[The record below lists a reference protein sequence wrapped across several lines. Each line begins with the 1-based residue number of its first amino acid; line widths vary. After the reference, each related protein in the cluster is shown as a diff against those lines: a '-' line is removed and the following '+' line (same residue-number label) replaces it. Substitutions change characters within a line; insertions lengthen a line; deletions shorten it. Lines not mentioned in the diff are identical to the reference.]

1 MPLDTTIFL
10 GMVFLAVF
18 LMARAFIIPTF
29 SADAQVAKRMQAR
42 IQGVVESLDP
52 HAVQLIREKYLRR
65 LSSLERA
72 IEGLPGM
79 KGLALHSEQ
88 AGWKLPAY
96 KLVLLSAGLGLG
108 AALVALIAF
117 GEPLFALAAGIPAFA
132 APLLK
137 LRFDREKRLTAFDE
151 QLPEAIDIMTRA
163 LRAGY
168 PFTDA
173 LKLVADEGRDPISSE
188 LRTTYSD
195 ISYGMSQEVAF
206 LSLLERVPSVSLM
219 AMVTAVMIQRE
230 TGGNLAEVLDKTAAV
245 VRSRFRFQRRVR
257 TLSAEGRISGWI
269 LTLVPFVLA
278 AVLWMTSPDYLPMLT
293 KDAFGRK
300 LIAGAFL
307 LVLCGIYWI
316 RRIIR
321 IEV

>member
-1 MPLDTTIFL
+1 MPLDYTIFL

-29 SADAQVAKRMQAR
+29 SSDAQAEKHMRAR
-42 IQGVVESLDP
+42 IRAVLDTLEP
-52 HAVQLIREKYLRR
+52 GATQLIREKYLRK
-65 LSSLERA
+65 LTPLERA
-72 IEGLPGM
+72 LEGVPGI
-79 KGLALHSEQ
+79 KQLGLHIEQ
-88 AGWKLPAY
+88 AGWKIPAY
-96 KLVLLSAGLGLG
+96 RLIVLAAGLGLG
-108 AALVALIAF
+108 TGLALLVILH
-117 GEPLFALAAGIPAFA
+117 EPLYALAVAIPATV
-132 APLLK
+132 APFLK
-137 LRFDREKRLTAFDE
+137 LRMDRDKRLATFEE
-151 QLPEAIDIMTRA
+151 QLPEAIDIITRA

-168 PFTDA
+168 PFNDA
-173 LKLVADEGRDPISSE
+173 LKLVADEGREPISPE
-188 LRTTYSD
+188 LRTTHAD
-195 ISYGMSQEVAF
+195 INFGMSQQVA
-206 LSLLERVPSVSLM
+206 LLGLLERVPSVSLM
-219 AMVTAVMIQRE
+219 AMVTAVTIQRE

-269 LTLVPFVLA
+269 LTLVPFGLA
-278 AVLWMTSPDYLPMLT
+278 AALWVTSPDYLPMLT

-300 LIAGAFL
+300 LIAVAFV